1 MRFGCFFQEINSRE
15 PQVDSREQE
24 KASLN
29 ALMHRMHTKSI
40 FAQSSEFTRPFLSYF
55 CSYSKTP
62 TRRLLRQNSAVSID
76 VLAFGRFRTCSG
88 GHRGGGLWR
97 CGVRMARWF
106 PCSRAPNDGK
116 PPKSIF
122 LAHALAHHFCTYPSY
137 TGVPRGFLCR
147 MFFLFFWSFALF
159 LGNPNFYTSKT
170 ARVSAIALSLRNK
183 QKDQKTV

>member
-40 FAQSSEFTRPFLSYF
+40 FAQYSEFTRPFLSYF
-55 CSYSKTP
+55 CSYSKNP
-62 TRRLLRQNSAVSID
+62 TRRLLRRFSAVQ
-76 VLAFGRFRTCSG
+76 LMFWHSG
-88 GHRGGGLWR
+88 GLGRVQEVPGGGSWR

-106 PCSRAPNDGK
+106 PCSRAPNDGE

-122 LAHALAHHFCTYPSY
+122 LANASGHHFCTYPSY

-147 MFFLFFWSFALF
+147 MFFLFLGGGCPVLGECHFLYLQSGTCIAYRAL
-159 LGNPNFYTSKT
+159 TQ
-170 ARVSAIALSLRNK
+170 K
-183 QKDQKTV
+183 QSPKKTV